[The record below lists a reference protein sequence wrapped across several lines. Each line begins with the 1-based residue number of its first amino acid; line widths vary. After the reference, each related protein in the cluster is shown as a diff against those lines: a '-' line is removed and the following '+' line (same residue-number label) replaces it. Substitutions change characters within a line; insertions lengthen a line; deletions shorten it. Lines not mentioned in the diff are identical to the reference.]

1 VLELSKLAEAD
12 PEFYRYLQENDE
24 ELLEF
29 DPSALPES
37 GLSET
42 EDRDGDV
49 DMDGRE
55 NIPVLT
61 REHLRGWQKSL
72 LQVRSQSVRP
82 SEKQKA

>member
-1 VLELSKLAEAD
+1 VVELSKLAEAD
-12 PEFYRYLQENDE
+12 PEFYKYLQENDE

-37 GLSET
+37 GLNET
-42 EDRDGDV
+42 EDV
-49 DMDGRE
+49 DGRE

-82 SEKQKA
+82 YEKQKT

>member
-1 VLELSKLAEAD
+1 VLELSKLADAD
-12 PEFYRYLQENDE
+12 PEFYKYLQENDE

-29 DPSALPES
+29 DPSALPKS
-37 GLSET
+37 GLNET
-42 EDRDGDV
+42 EDV

-72 LQVRSQSVRP
+72 LQVRLQSVRP
-82 SEKQKA
+82 CEKQKA